1 MENNKEVPG
10 PLEEPSEEP
19 SEDSSEAYE
28 ESKDVARGML
38 LEGIPFKEVAEE
50 TGLGIKSVY
59 GIKGG
64 LVKAGHIPTTAER
77 KRMERKKPGSE
88 EQAFLEEEE
97 EGGKIPFRRP
107 VPHHVL
113 VERTL
118 RKFGVKDRTKDI
130 IVDRCKTAGSMHPS
144 EFEGAL
150 LKLDTGLKRSET
162 NFMVEDYYLALQ
174 AEHEKE
180 REFSDGRSWPMQ
192 RGESR
197 RGEGFSTGYGGRGS
211 QPSDGRDY
219 DLGGRPWDRQRRGY
233 GEEPLTTRHLTDI
246 LERERR
252 SWEEQARK
260 EREQETLGQLRED
273 IGVMA
278 TELRNIKENPP
289 VQPTPQ
295 GPSDY
300 ERTLEHTI
308 DRQDKRQDELMT
320 LVKEERSEAKED
332 MKELRDTY
340 GGRVDKLQEDL
351 KASER
356 RASSRS
362 TTEGYRSDEIR
373 LVADMGNKFTDVL
386 RERGSPIRI
395 VFENLPNL
403 LGEAERLPQRERGQP
418 ASVADLVGSE
428 YVER

>member
-10 PLEEPSEEP
+10 PLEEPSEEL

-64 LVKAGHIPTTAER
+64 LVKAGYLPTTAEQ
-77 KRMERKKPGSE
+77 KRTERKKPGSE

-97 EGGKIPFRRP
+97 GGNIPFRRP

-211 QPSDGRDY
+211 QPSGGRDY
-219 DLGGRPWDRQRRGY
+219 DLGGRPWDRQRGRY

-308 DRQDKRQDELMT
+308 DRQDKRQEELMT
-320 LVKEERSEAKED
+320 LVKEERSETKVD

-340 GGRVDKLQEDL
+340 GGRVEKLQEDL

-356 RASSRS
+356 RANSRR
-362 TTEGYRSDEIR
+362 TTEGYKSDEMR
-373 LVADMGNKFTDVL
+373 FAADGFNSLVEAV
-386 RERGSPIRI
+386 RERGSPVRI
-395 VFENLPNL
+395 VFENLPTL
-403 LGEAERLPQRERGQP
+403 LGDAGAPPQRDRGRP